1 LFRIVPNTILLG
13 IRVPPAFERA
23 LAAFGDLLGPLDAP
37 FASSLENL
45 TDAQTRNVRAILS
58 MGSVAIPAA
67 ALSRFPNLGLIA
79 CLGSGYEGAPV
90 AEARAR
96 GIEVTHSPEVN
107 ASSVADMAMALLL
120 SAVRNLDVAR
130 AHLQAGKFEGNAGV
144 RLPSVKGLTGRKLG
158 IYGMGAIGHRIARRA
173 EVFEMEIAYHNR
185 KPRSD
190 VTYPWHA
197 TLAGLAAWADVL
209 MVAVRADASNRHTVN
224 REILNALGSDG
235 FVVNISR
242 GPVVDE
248 AALVE
253 ALQAGA
259 IRGAGLD
266 VFEHEPKVTP
276 ALFDLP
282 HVALSPHIGGNTDEA
297 QEAMR
302 QRVLDNIG
310 AFFAGR
316 PVPNPVPR

>member
-1 LFRIVPNTILLG
+1 MPDTILLAT
-13 IRVPPAFERA
+13 RVPRAFERA

-67 ALSRFPNLGLIA
+67 ALPRFPNLGLIA

-120 SAVRNLDVAR
+120 SAVRNLDAAR

-144 RLPSVKGLTGRKLG
+144 RLPSVKGLTGRRLG
-158 IYGMGAIGHRIARRA
+158 IYGMGAIGDKIARRA
-173 EVFEMEIAYHNR
+173 EAFEMQIAYHNR

-197 TLAGLAAWADVL
+197 TLADLATWADIL

-224 REILNALGSDG
+224 RGILNALGPEG

-253 ALQAGA
+253 ALQSGA

-276 ALFDLP
+276 ALFGLP

-302 QRVLDNIG
+302 QRVLDNMG

>member
-1 LFRIVPNTILLG
+1 MPDTILLAA
-13 IRVPPAFERA
+13 RVSRAFERA
-23 LAAFGDLLGPLDAP
+23 LAEHAELLGPLDAP

-45 TDAQTRNVRAILS
+45 TESQAGSVRAILS
-58 MGSVAIPAA
+58 MGSVAIPTA
-67 ALSRFPNLGLIA
+67 ALSRFPHLGLIA

-120 SAVRNLDVAR
+120 SAVRNLDIAR

-144 RLPSVKGLTGRKLG
+144 RLPSVKGLTGRRVG
-158 IYGMGAIGHRIARRA
+158 IYGMGAIGHKIARRA
-173 EVFEMEIAYHNR
+173 EAFEMEIAYHNR

-197 TLAGLAAWADVL
+197 TLADLAAWADVL
-209 MVAVRADASNRHTVN
+209 MLAVRADASNRHTVN
-224 REILNALGSDG
+224 REILNALGPDG

-242 GPVVDE
+242 GPVIDE
-248 AALVE
+248 AALVA
-253 ALQAGA
+253 ALQEGA

-302 QRVLDNIG
+302 QRVLDNMG

>member
-1 LFRIVPNTILLG
+1 MPDTILLAT
-13 IRVPPAFERA
+13 RVSPAFERA
-23 LAAFGDLLGPLDAP
+23 LAAHGDLLGPLDAP

-45 TDAQTRNVRAILS
+45 TEAQTRDVRAILS

-90 AEARAR
+90 VEARAR

-130 AHLQAGKFEGNAGV
+130 AHLHAGKFEGNAGV
-144 RLPSVKGLTGRKLG
+144 RLPSVKGLTGRRVG
-158 IYGMGAIGHRIARRA
+158 IYGMGAIGHKIARRA
-173 EVFEMEIAYHNR
+173 EAFEMEIAYHNR

-197 TLAGLAAWADVL
+197 TLADLAAWADVL

-224 REILNALGSDG
+224 REILNELGPDG
-235 FVVNISR
+235 FVINISR
-242 GPVVDE
+242 GPVIDE
-248 AALVE
+248 AALVA

-316 PVPNPVPR
+316 TLPNPVPR

>member
-1 LFRIVPNTILLG
+1 MPDTILLAT
-13 IRVPPAFERA
+13 RVSRAFERA
-23 LAAFGDLLGPLDAP
+23 LAEHAGLLGPLETP

-45 TDAQTRNVRAILS
+45 TETQAESVRAILS

-67 ALSRFPNLGLIA
+67 ALSRFPHLGLIA

-120 SAVRNLDVAR
+120 SAVRNLDIAR

-144 RLPSVKGLTGRKLG
+144 RLPSVKGLTGRRVG
-158 IYGMGAIGHRIARRA
+158 IYGMGAIGHKIARRA
-173 EVFEMEIAYHNR
+173 EAFEMEIAYHNR

-197 TLAGLAAWADVL
+197 TLADLAAWADVL

-224 REILNALGSDG
+224 REILNALGPDG

-242 GPVVDE
+242 GPVIDE
-248 AALVE
+248 AALVA
-253 ALQAGA
+253 ALQEGA

-302 QRVLDNIG
+302 QRVLDNMG

>member
-1 LFRIVPNTILLG
+1 MPDTILLAA
-13 IRVPPAFERA
+13 RVSRAFERA
-23 LAAFGDLLGPLDAP
+23 LAEHAELLGPLDAP

-45 TDAQTRNVRAILS
+45 TESQAGSVRAILS
-58 MGSVAIPAA
+58 MGSVAIPTA
-67 ALSRFPNLGLIA
+67 ALSRFPHLGLIA

-144 RLPSVKGLTGRKLG
+144 RLPSVKGLTGRRVG
-158 IYGMGAIGHRIARRA
+158 IYGMGAIGHKIARRA
-173 EVFEMEIAYHNR
+173 EAFEMEIAYHNR

-197 TLAGLAAWADVL
+197 TLADLAAWADVL

-224 REILNALGSDG
+224 REILNALGPDG

-242 GPVVDE
+242 GPVIDE
-248 AALVE
+248 AALVA
-253 ALQAGA
+253 ALQEGA

-302 QRVLDNIG
+302 QRVLDNMG

>member
-1 LFRIVPNTILLG
+1 MPDTILLAT
-13 IRVPPAFERA
+13 RVSPAFERA
-23 LAAFGDLLGPLDAP
+23 LAAHGDLLGPLDAP

-45 TDAQTRNVRAILS
+45 TEAQTRDVRAILS

-90 AEARAR
+90 VEARAR

-130 AHLQAGKFEGNAGV
+130 AHLHAGKFEGNAGV
-144 RLPSVKGLTGRKLG
+144 RLPSVKGLTGRRVG
-158 IYGMGAIGHRIARRA
+158 IYGMGAIGHKIARRA
-173 EVFEMEIAYHNR
+173 EAFEMEIAYHNR

-197 TLAGLAAWADVL
+197 TLADLAAWADVL

-224 REILNALGSDG
+224 REILNELGPDG
-235 FVVNISR
+235 FVINISR

-248 AALVE
+248 AALVA

-297 QEAMR
+297 QAAMR
-302 QRVLDNIG
+302 QRVLDNMG

>member
-1 LFRIVPNTILLG
+1 MPDTILLAA
-13 IRVPPAFERA
+13 RVSRAFERA
-23 LAAFGDLLGPLDAP
+23 LAEHAELLGPLDAP

-45 TDAQTRNVRAILS
+45 TESQAGSVRAILS
-58 MGSVAIPAA
+58 MGSVAIPTA

-120 SAVRNLDVAR
+120 SAVRNLDIAR

-144 RLPSVKGLTGRKLG
+144 RLPSVKGLTGRRVG
-158 IYGMGAIGHRIARRA
+158 IYGMGAIGHKIARRA
-173 EVFEMEIAYHNR
+173 EAFEMEIAYHNR

-197 TLAGLAAWADVL
+197 TLADLAAWADVL

-224 REILNALGSDG
+224 REILNALGPDG

-242 GPVVDE
+242 GPVIDE
-248 AALVE
+248 AALVA
-253 ALQAGA
+253 ALQEGA

-302 QRVLDNIG
+302 QRVLDNMG

>member
-1 LFRIVPNTILLG
+1 MPNTILLAT
-13 IRVPPAFERA
+13 RVSPAFERA
-23 LAAFGDLLGPLDAP
+23 LAAYGDLLGPLETP
-37 FASSLENL
+37 FASSVERLSE
-45 TDAQTRNVRAILS
+45 AQARHVRAILS

-158 IYGMGAIGHRIARRA
+158 IYGMGAIGHKIARRA
-173 EVFEMEIAYHNR
+173 EAFEMEIAYHNR

-190 VTYPWHA
+190 VAYPWHA
-197 TLAGLAAWADVL
+197 TLADLAAWADIL

-224 REILNALGSDG
+224 RGILDALGPEG

-248 AALVE
+248 AALVA
-253 ALQAGA
+253 ALRDGRL
-259 IRGAGLD
+259 RGAGLD

>member
-1 LFRIVPNTILLG
+1 MPDTILLAT
-13 IRVPPAFERA
+13 RVSPAFERA
-23 LAAFGDLLGPLDAP
+23 LAAHGDLLGPLDAP

-45 TDAQTRNVRAILS
+45 TEAQTRDVRAILS

-90 AEARAR
+90 VEARAR

-130 AHLQAGKFEGNAGV
+130 AHLHAGKFEGNAGV
-144 RLPSVKGLTGRKLG
+144 RLPSVKGLTGRRVG
-158 IYGMGAIGHRIARRA
+158 IYGMGAIGHKIARRA
-173 EVFEMEIAYHNR
+173 EAFEMEIAYHNR

-197 TLAGLAAWADVL
+197 TLADLAAWADVL

-224 REILNALGSDG
+224 REILNELGPDG
-235 FVVNISR
+235 FVINISR

-248 AALVE
+248 AALVA

-316 PVPNPVPR
+316 TLPNPVPR